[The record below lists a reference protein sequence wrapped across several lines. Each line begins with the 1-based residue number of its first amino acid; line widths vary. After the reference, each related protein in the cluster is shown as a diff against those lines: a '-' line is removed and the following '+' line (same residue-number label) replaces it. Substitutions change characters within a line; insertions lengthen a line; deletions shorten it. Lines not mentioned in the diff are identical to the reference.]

1 MTKLS
6 QAQLD
11 ATRLA
16 GLRRLYPEWTEQ
28 QLRQQMLAAERRR
41 TAANLQP
48 APVVQ
53 SAPVVQPA
61 PPLSNPDVIPRAQF
75 HAAPFRGTTTKFLD
89 AADMPRGQWPVESQ
103 RISFDDPE
111 IAGTRIPYET
121 AQGAPPP
128 LQSNPTASLLNP
140 PPAAE
145 STSTRK
151 PLSDSAFLGLLGL
164 SQGLLQAGQWSPVP
178 VSNAGALG
186 RGIRGG
192 MQGYVQGREMDAAR
206 TRADRAEELYPY
218 QLAVQ
223 RAAAAKADHDIRLQ
237 QNWGAIVQS
246 SGATPAEQQKLMQV
260 GSRAGFPALQGIVAR
275 GQRRQLSNIQRE
287 SLPPQLKQLQPFMY
301 TTADGQIKLSID
313 DTMAKQIIA
322 AGQGGYKNDPELKK
336 ELGLPDNT
344 VVMTHSS
351 DPKETPFIRNIATQS
366 LPREAHENVLR
377 AQEDVRSGRRT
388 MEEVQDD
395 PAYAMHYARLYGKQT
410 PYRYIGEDGQVMQG
424 LTNPSPPP
432 SGFIRPRDAATSAA
446 TQGAAQA
453 LTKPTTTPARKTTL
467 RKTLQSLEESKSLIA
482 AHRKLMSETD
492 DTLGFMPKTSHF
504 AAEISN
510 ITIMLQDKLKDMAG
524 YGAPQA
530 AELERLAQMLG
541 NPSDL
546 SLHQYWKSGGNEREY
561 VNSQLDLIETSLKTS
576 EQEVRK
582 ELGWEP
588 AAPWGTGST
597 QDTETST
604 MGLSAQQ
611 IESRI
616 PSQ

>member
-1 MTKLS
+1 MTKLT
-6 QAQLD
+6 QAQFD
-11 ATRLA
+11 ATRLK
-16 GLRRLYPEWTEQ
+16 GLKELYPEWTEK
-28 QLRQQMLAAERRR
+28 QLQQQMLAAERRR
-41 TAANLQP
+41 TAANLQS

-53 SAPVVQPA
+53 SD
-61 PPLSNPDVIPRAQF
+61 PPLSNPDVLPRAQF
-75 HAAPFRGTTTKFLD
+75 HAAPFRGTTTEFG
-89 AADMPRGQWPVESQ
+89 PTRYGTPSPTVQQPVQPTSQ
-103 RISFDDPE
+103 FPTANDL
-111 IAGTRIPYET
+111 TRM
-121 AQGAPPP
+121 
-128 LQSNPTASLLNP
+128 QSTPASASLLNP

-223 RAAAAKADHDIRLQ
+223 RAAATKAEHDIRLQ
-237 QNWGAIVQS
+237 QNWGSIVQA

-260 GSRAGFPALQGIVAR
+260 GSRVGFPALQGIVAR

-313 DTMAKQIIA
+313 QTLAKEVIA
-322 AGQGGYKNDPELKK
+322 AGQGGFKNDPVLKK

-344 VVMTHSS
+344 VVMTHD

-388 MEEVQDD
+388 LEEVQND

-432 SGFIRPRDAATSAA
+432 SGFIRPRDAETSAA
-446 TQGAAQA
+446 PQTAQA

-467 RKTLQSLEESKSLIA
+467 RKTIKALEESKSLIA

-492 DTLGFMPKTSHF
+492 DTLGLMPKQGEF
-504 AAEISN
+504 AAKITN
-510 ITIMLQDKLKDMAG
+510 LTIMLQDKLKDMAG

-530 AELERLAQMLG
+530 SELLRLAQLLA

-546 SLHQYWKSGGNEREY
+546 SAHQYWKSEWDEREY
-561 VNSQLDLIETSLKTS
+561 VNTQLDAIEDAMKKS
-576 EQEVRK
+576 EQIARN

-588 AAPWGTGST
+588 ADPWGTGST

-611 IESRI
+611 IETLI
-616 PSQ
+616 PSP

>member
-16 GLRRLYPEWTEQ
+16 GLRKLYPEWTEQ
-28 QLRQQMLAAERRR
+28 QLQQQMLAAERRR
-41 TAANLQP
+41 TAKNLQP

-53 SAPVVQPA
+53 PDPVVQPA
-61 PPLSNPDVIPRAQF
+61 PPLSNPDVIPRSQL
-75 HAAPFRGTTTKFLD
+75 HPAPFRGTTTDFGSTRYGTTSP
-89 AADMPRGQWPVESQ
+89 MVQQPVQPTVQQPVQPTSQ
-103 RISFDDPE
+103 FPTANDL
-111 IAGTRIPYET
+111 TRM
-121 AQGAPPP
+121 
-128 LQSNPTASLLNP
+128 QSTPASASLLNP

-223 RAAAAKADHDIRLQ
+223 RAAATKAEHDIRLQ
-237 QNWGAIVQS
+237 QNWGSIVQA

-260 GSRAGFPALQGIVAR
+260 GSRVGFPALQGIVAR
-275 GQRRQLSNIQRE
+275 SQRRQLSNIQRE

-322 AGQGGYKNDPELKK
+322 AGQGGYKNDPELKQ
-336 ELGLPDNT
+336 ELGLPDDT
-344 VVMTHSS
+344 VVLTHS
-351 DPKETPFIRNIATQS
+351 DPNKPPIIKNSTTPS
-366 LPREAHENVLR
+366 LPRDAHDYVLA

-388 MEEVQDD
+388 IEEVQND

-446 TQGAAQA
+446 PQTAQA

-467 RKTLQSLEESKSLIA
+467 RKTIKALEESKSLIA
-482 AHRKLMSETD
+482 SHRKLLSETD
-492 DTLGFMPKTSHF
+492 DTLGLMPKTGEF

-561 VNSQLDLIETSLKTS
+561 VNSQLDLIETYLKTS
-576 EQEVRK
+576 EQIARK

-611 IESRI
+611 IESLI
-616 PSQ
+616 PSP